1 MNIFE
6 FYREYIIKI
15 LKNLSEDGSLSLP
28 DSLDGINVDIPP
40 LKFDCDLSSNAA
52 LILSK
57 INNKKPNDVANLII
71 SKLSNENNIESIS
84 VANPGFINIKLKK
97 IFWSNFLTNV
107 ISNKNFGKNNKH
119 KKKKYLI
126 EFVSANPTGPLH
138 VGHCRGAV
146 LGDVL
151 SNLLLFNENIVTKEY
166 YVNDFGGQIKT
177 FVLSVYY
184 RILEQYSH
192 SSCLQM

>member
-57 INNKKPNDVANLII
+57 INN
-71 SKLSNENNIESIS
+71 NI
-84 VANPGFINIKLKK
+84 
-97 IFWSNFLTNV
+97 
-107 ISNKNFGKNNKH
+107 
-119 KKKKYLI
+119 
-126 EFVSANPTGPLH
+126 
-138 VGHCRGAV
+138 
-146 LGDVL
+146 
-151 SNLLLFNENIVTKEY
+151 
-166 YVNDFGGQIKT
+166 
-177 FVLSVYY
+177 
-184 RILEQYSH
+184 
-192 SSCLQM
+192 